1 MSCSWLFLVI
11 YKYYFGSALTSGRSR
26 PSDKQ
31 GGGLLDP
38 EIRGGGGGVLK
49 KNCFV
54 PSGLSLVQIKGGL
67 GPLGPSPG
75 SATAYY
81 AFVIN
86 V

>member
-31 GGGLLDP
+31 GGDLLDP
-38 EIRGGGGGVLK
+38 EIKGGGGGDLK

-54 PSGLSLVQIKGGL
+54 PSGLSLVQ
-67 GPLGPSPG
+67 
-75 SATAYY
+75 T
-81 AFVIN
+81 
-86 V
+86 

>member
-38 EIRGGGGGVLK
+38 EIRGGGGGLK

-54 PSGLSLVQIKGGL
+54 PSGLSLVQK
-67 GPLGPSPG
+67 
-75 SATAYY
+75 
-81 AFVIN
+81 
-86 V
+86 

>member
-38 EIRGGGGGVLK
+38 EIRGGGGGGLK
-49 KNCFV
+49 KKLFR
-54 PSGLSLVQIKGGL
+54 PF
-67 GPLGPSPG
+67 GPQFGP
-75 SATAYY
+75 
-81 AFVIN
+81 N
-86 V
+86 

>member
-11 YKYYFGSALTSGRSR
+11 YKYYFGSALTSGRSK

-49 KNCFV
+49 KIV
-54 PSGLSLVQIKGGL
+54 SSLRASVWSKNKGGL